1 MKKLILCGA
10 LLVALA
16 AATDAEPPAGMVL
29 YFQSGDEVYLL
40 LAEHAGSQRGWAAFG
55 GGGRAGETIAET
67 AAHKAHEES
76 RGFFKRA
83 DLARRIAGQEPVM
96 DGDFA
101 SYFAAVDF
109 VPAPA
114 VGNHPVPEQTDA
126 FLERGAFAWIP
137 YSAVVGYIQQD
148 IDREKKYAIDPA
160 YLPAGSETSWFWR
173 PWLGN
178 MRQAL
183 VAGDLPW
190 QKK

>member
-1 MKKLILCGA
+1 MKKLTLCGA
-10 LLVALA
+10 LLLSLA
-16 AATDAEPPAGMVL
+16 AATDAESPAGMIL
-29 YFQSGDEVYLL
+29 YFQSGGEVYLL

-55 GGGRAGETIAET
+55 GGSRAGETIAGT

-83 DLARRIAGQEPVM
+83 DLERRIAGQEPVM

-114 VGNHPVPEQTDA
+114 VRNHPVPEQTDA
-126 FLERGAFAWIP
+126 FLERGTFAWIP
-137 YSAVVGYIQQD
+137 FSAVAGYIQQD
-148 IDREKKYAIDPA
+148 ISREKKYAVDPA
-160 YLPAGSETSWFWR
+160 YLPTGSETSWFWR
-173 PWLGN
+173 PWLSN
-178 MRQAL
+178 MRKAL
-183 VAGDLPW
+183 VTGALPW

>member
-10 LLVALA
+10 LLLSLA
-16 AATDAEPPAGMVL
+16 AATDAESPAGMIL
-29 YFQSGDEVYLL
+29 YFQSGGEVYLL

-55 GGGRAGETIAET
+55 GGSRAGETIAGT

-83 DLARRIAGQEPVM
+83 DLERQIAGQEPVM

-114 VGNHPVPEQTDA
+114 VRNHPVPEQTDA

-137 YSAVVGYIQQD
+137 FSAVAGYIQQD
-148 IDREKKYAIDPA
+148 ISREKKYAVDPA
-160 YLPAGSETSWFWR
+160 YLPTGSETSWFWR
-173 PWLGN
+173 PWLSN
-178 MRQAL
+178 MRKAL
-183 VAGDLPW
+183 VTGALPW

>member
-1 MKKLILCGA
+1 MKKLTLCGA
-10 LLVALA
+10 LLLSLA
-16 AATDAEPPAGMVL
+16 AATDAEPPAGMIL
-29 YFQSGDEVYLL
+29 YFQSGGEVYLL

-55 GGGRAGETIAET
+55 GGSRAGETIAGT

-83 DLARRIAGQEPVM
+83 DLERRIAGQEPVM

-114 VGNHPVPEQTDA
+114 VRNHPVPEQTDA
-126 FLERGAFAWIP
+126 FLERGTFAWIP
-137 YSAVVGYIQQD
+137 FSAVAGYIQQD
-148 IDREKKYAIDPA
+148 ISREKKYAVDPA
-160 YLPAGSETSWFWR
+160 YLPTGSETSWFWR
-173 PWLGN
+173 PWLSN
-178 MRQAL
+178 MRKAL
-183 VAGDLPW
+183 VTGALPW

>member
-1 MKKLILCGA
+1 MKKLTLCGA
-10 LLVALA
+10 LLLSLA
-16 AATDAEPPAGMVL
+16 AATDAESPAGMIL
-29 YFQSGDEVYLL
+29 YFQSGGEVYLL

-55 GGGRAGETIAET
+55 GGSRAGETIAGT

-83 DLARRIAGQEPVM
+83 DLERRIAGQEPVM

-114 VGNHPVPEQTDA
+114 VRNHPVPEQTDA
-126 FLERGAFAWIP
+126 FLERGTFAWIP
-137 YSAVVGYIQQD
+137 FSAVAGYIQQD
-148 IDREKKYAIDPA
+148 ISRDKEYAIDPV
-160 YLPAGSETSWFWR
+160 YLPTGSETSWFWR
-173 PWLGN
+173 PWLSN
-178 MRQAL
+178 MRKAL
-183 VAGDLPW
+183 VTGALPW

>member
-1 MKKLILCGA
+1 MKKLILCGT
-10 LLVALA
+10 LIVALA

-29 YFQSGDEVYLL
+29 YFQSGGEVYLL
-40 LAEHAGSQRGWAAFG
+40 LAEHTGSQRGWAAFG

-67 AAHKAHEES
+67 AVHKAHEES
-76 RGFFKRA
+76 RGFFARA
-83 DLARRIAGQEPVM
+83 DLERLIAGQEPVM

-114 VGNHPVPEQTDA
+114 VRNHPVPEQTDA

-137 YSAVVGYIQQD
+137 YSAVVGHIKKD

-160 YLPAGSETSWFWR
+160 YLPKGSETSWFWR

-178 MRQAL
+178 MRKAL
-183 VAGDLPW
+183 VAGALPW
-190 QKK
+190 EKK

>member
-1 MKKLILCGA
+1 MKKLTLCGA
-10 LLVALA
+10 LLLSLA
-16 AATDAEPPAGMVL
+16 AATDAESPAGMIL
-29 YFQSGDEVYLL
+29 YFQSGGEVYLL

-55 GGGRAGETIAET
+55 GGSRAGETIAGT

-83 DLARRIAGQEPVM
+83 DLERRIAGQESVM

-114 VGNHPVPEQTDA
+114 VRNHPVPEQTDA
-126 FLERGAFAWIP
+126 FLERGTFAWIP
-137 YSAVVGYIQQD
+137 FSAVAGYIQQD
-148 IDREKKYAIDPA
+148 ISREKKYAVDPA
-160 YLPAGSETSWFWR
+160 YLPTGSETSWFWR
-173 PWLGN
+173 PWLSN
-178 MRQAL
+178 MRKAL
-183 VAGDLPW
+183 VTGALPW

>member
-1 MKKLILCGA
+1 MKKLTLCGA
-10 LLVALA
+10 LLLSLA
-16 AATDAEPPAGMVL
+16 AATDAESPAGMIL
-29 YFQSGDEVYLL
+29 YFQSGGEVYLL

-55 GGGRAGETIAET
+55 GGSRAGETIAGT

-83 DLARRIAGQEPVM
+83 DLERRIAGQEPVM

-109 VPAPA
+109 VPAP
-114 VGNHPVPEQTDA
+114 VVRNHPVPEQTDA

-137 YSAVVGYIQQD
+137 FSAVAGYIQQD
-148 IDREKKYAIDPA
+148 ISREKKYAIDPA

-173 PWLGN
+173 PWLSN
-178 MRQAL
+178 MRKAL
-183 VAGDLPW
+183 VTGALPW

>member
-1 MKKLILCGA
+1 MKKLALCGA
-10 LLVALA
+10 LLLSLA
-16 AATDAEPPAGMVL
+16 AATDAEPPAGMIL
-29 YFQSGDEVYLL
+29 YFQSGGEVYLL

-55 GGGRAGETIAET
+55 GGGRAGETIAGT

-83 DLARRIAGQEPVM
+83 DLERRIAGQEPVI

-114 VGNHPVPEQTDA
+114 VRNHPVPEQTDA

-137 YSAVVGYIQQD
+137 FSAVAGYIQQD
-148 IDREKKYAIDPA
+148 ISREKKYTIDPA

-173 PWLGN
+173 PWLSN
-178 MRQAL
+178 MRKAL
-183 VAGDLPW
+183 VINALPW